1 MKRKWFVGLAIL
13 LLLTS
18 HSAVVSG
25 EEGQGEGLADQLIE
39 DSYQDVLLQ
48 WQQEGQQRT
57 EGVEIPLAAAD
68 WTLQGAELA
77 DANNSNGY
85 DGETVKLERDQQMT
99 VEVEAEESG
108 LYQIQFDY
116 YIMSD
121 PILPVEVAVEVNG
134 EYPYYE
140 SRRVS
145 FLSKWMNDPDH
156 PGPDENGDERIPKKV
171 AIPQWSNV
179 FAEDAS
185 HLYDEPLLYLLEEGT
200 NTITISGLRGEVL
213 LGDITLRSPEK
224 LPAYSD
230 YITGVEDSTSGTGLE
245 TIEAEDFT
253 HLNSSYIRPEALN
266 DANVVPY
273 ELGNRLLNVINADSW
288 SESGQEMTWEMTA
301 PKAGLYAVSLKV
313 KQNKGTGGPVF
324 RTLKINGEVPFEEVR
339 SYRIPHSSDWQ
350 NVAFQSEEDEP
361 YLFYLNEGVNELTLE
376 ASSAPYQPT
385 VHEISNIMSEIDEL
399 ALSVRKLTGN
409 QQDRSRSWEITEYLP
424 EVEEQLTGWA
434 DRLSE
439 LGENV
444 QSMTNGQSESKEY
457 ASLSLSEEKLRGLA
471 ADPNEV
477 PNRMTELSEGS
488 NSVSQLLANL
498 MIDMT
503 ATPLSVDRLYVHGE
517 GESLPD
523 AKLSWWGSMRE
534 GVKSFF
540 ASFTQE
546 TLATS
551 ETDEETLNVWV
562 NRPRQ
567 YVELMQTMVDETFT
581 EETGIKVKFSLMP
594 DEQKLILASSAGTQP
609 DLALGVSNWLPY
621 EMGIRGAVE
630 DLRQFD
636 DFAEYSDQ
644 FSPGAFLPMMIDDA
658 VYGLPE
664 TQDFFVQFYRKDIL
678 NELNTPVPDTWD
690 DVVEILP
697 ELQRYGMNYYTPI
710 SGAIGFKPFQTTAP
724 YIYQF
729 QGDVYAEDGMS
740 TAIDEEEALNAV
752 TFMTDLNTI
761 YSMPLQVPNFYNHFR
776 YSTLPIGISS
786 FTTYVQLT
794 SAAPE
799 IAGWW
804 DIGLHPG
811 VENEE
816 GEVERWATGSG
827 QSDMIFK
834 GTDQPDESWELLKWW
849 MSTETQTEF
858 ASTLQILY
866 GPEYMWN
873 TANLDAFKDLP
884 WPEEHKE
891 IILEQWEYLKEVPKI
906 PGAYLV
912 ERELSNIWNRIVF
925 DGENPRSAIDD
936 SIIAID
942 REITRKM
949 EEFDYVENGETVK
962 PYRVPTIEMVESWG
976 EEE

>member
-1 MKRKWFVGLAIL
+1 MKRNWIAGLTIL
-13 LLLTS
+13 LLLIS
-18 HSAVVSG
+18 HSAVASG
-25 EEGQGEGLADQLIE
+25 EEGQEEALADQLIE
-39 DSYQDVLLQ
+39 DSYHDVLLKWKNEKQ
-48 WQQEGQQRT
+48 PGQEG
-57 EGVEIPLAAAD
+57 ESIPLLPSD
-68 WTLQGAELA
+68 WTLQGAELTEEG
-77 DANNSNGY
+77 DSHGY
-85 DGETVKLERDQQMT
+85 EGQTVRLMREQQMETV
-99 VEVEAEESG
+99 VEVETSG
-108 LYQIQFDY
+108 YYQINFDY
-116 YIMSD
+116 YIKSD
-121 PILPVEVAVEVNG
+121 PILPVEIAVQINN

-140 SRRVS
+140 SRRIS
-145 FLSKWMNDPDH
+145 FVSKWKNDPDYK
-156 PGPDENGDERIPKKV
+156 GPDENGNERIPAK
-171 AIPQWSNV
+171 ASIPEWSSLY
-179 FAEDAS
+179 AEDAS
-185 HLYDEPLLYLLEEGT
+185 HLQDDPLVYWLEEGS
-200 NTITISGLRGEVL
+200 NTITLEGLRGEVL
-213 LGDITLRSPEK
+213 FGDVTLESPEK
-224 LPAYSD
+224 LPSYEQYTAD
-230 YITGVEDSTSGTGLE
+230 LNETAAGEGLV
-245 TIEAEDFT
+245 TTEAEKFI

-266 DANVVPY
+266 DPDVVPY
-273 ELGNRLLNVINADSW
+273 ENGKRLLNVINADSW
-288 SESGQEMTWEMTA
+288 SESGQEMTWEVQA
-301 PKAGLYAVSLKV
+301 PKDGLYAISMKV

-324 RTLKINGEVPFEEVR
+324 RTVKINGEVPFKEVQ
-339 SYRIPHSSDWQ
+339 SYLIPHSSSWQ
-350 NVAFQSEEDEP
+350 NVTFGAGKDEP
-361 YLFYLNEGVNELTLE
+361 YLFYLKEGSNELSLE
-376 ASSAPYQPT
+376 ASAAPYQAA
-385 VHEISNIMSEIDEL
+385 VDEISSIMSEIDEL
-399 ALSVRKLTGN
+399 ALSIRKLTGN
-409 QQDRSRSWEITEYLP
+409 QQDRSRSWEITEYIP
-424 EVEEQLTGWA
+424 EIETKLTDWA
-434 DRLSE
+434 DRLNQ
-439 LGENV
+439 LGKEV
-444 QSMTNGQSESKEY
+444 QSMTGEQSESKEFVSI
-457 ASLSLSEEKLRGLA
+457 ALSEEKLRGLA
-471 ADPNEV
+471 EKPNEIPV
-477 PNRMTELSEGS
+477 RMTELSEGS

-498 MIDMT
+498 IIDMT
-503 ATPLSVDRLYVHGE
+503 ATPLSIDRLYVHDE
-517 GESLPD
+517 TEPLPS
-523 AKLSWWGSMRE
+523 AALNWWGSARE
-534 GVKSFF
+534 GIKSFF

-546 TLATS
+546 TLSTS
-551 ETDEETLNVWV
+551 ETDEETLTVWV

-581 EETGIKVKFSLMP
+581 EETGIKVKLSLMP

-621 EMGIRGAVE
+621 EMAIRGAVE

-636 DFAEYSDQ
+636 DFTEYSKQ
-644 FSPGAFLPMMIDDA
+644 FSPGAFLPMMIDDG

-710 SGAIGFKPFQTTAP
+710 AGAIGFKPFQTTAP

-729 QGDVYAEDGMS
+729 QGDMYAEDGMS
-740 TAIDEEEALNAV
+740 TAIDDEQALNAM
-752 TFMTDLNTI
+752 TFMTNLNTI

-804 DIGLHPG
+804 DIALHPG
-811 VENEE
+811 IENDE
-816 GEVERWATGSG
+816 GEVERWTTGSG

-834 GTDQPDESWELLKWW
+834 GTDQPDESWELMKWW

-858 ASTLQILY
+858 ASTLQVLY

-873 TANLDAFKDLP
+873 TANLDAFIALP
-884 WPEEHKE
+884 WPEEHKDV
-891 IILEQWEYLKEVPKI
+891 ILEQWKYLKEVPKI

-949 EEFDYVENGETVK
+949 EEFGYVENGKTVK

-976 EEE
+976 DEE